1 MTTAEK
7 LSPNKLAHNNL
18 APRDIGSV
26 NWIGLA
32 TLTRKETQ
40 RFFVVYLQTIIAPV
54 ISTIL
59 FYMVFSI
66 ALGGAG
72 KIVAGIPYMDFL
84 TPGLI
89 MMAMAQNAFAN
100 TSSSMV
106 ISKVQGNIVD
116 VLMPPLTPTEFAI
129 GYTLGGLVRGVVIGI
144 ACIAVV
150 APFSAVPLHDPLY
163 IIFHG
168 VMGSAMLALLGLIG
182 GIWSMKFDHLATV
195 TNFIIM
201 PATFLS
207 GTFYTASQLPEMW
220 RFICHLNPFFYMI
233 DGFRYGF
240 TGVTDGSLQTGLIVM
255 VAVNIV
261 LWVATIVMLKKGY
274 KLKS

>member
-1 MTTAEK
+1 MTATQK
-7 LSPNKLAHNNL
+7 LSPNTLT
-18 APRDIGSV
+18 PRYIGSV

-59 FYMVFSI
+59 FYAVFSI

-72 KIVAGIPYMDFL
+72 RTVAGIPFMDFL

-116 VLMPPLTPTEFAI
+116 VLMPPLTATEFAI
-129 GYTLGGLVRGVVIGI
+129 AYTMGGLVRGVVIGI
-144 ACIAVV
+144 ASIIVV
-150 APFSAVPLHDPLY
+150 APFSGVPLHDPLY

-168 VMGSAMLALLGLIG
+168 IMGSCMLALLGLIG

-207 GTFYTASQLPEMW
+207 GTFYTAEQLPEMW

-255 VAVNIV
+255 IAVNIV

>member
-1 MTTAEK
+1 MTPAEK
-7 LSPNKLAHNNL
+7 LSQVKLSPDQL
-18 APRDIGSV
+18 MPRDIGSI
-26 NWIGLA
+26 NWVGLA

-59 FYMVFSI
+59 FYAVFSI

-72 KIVAGIPYMDFL
+72 KTAAGIPYMDFL

-89 MMAMAQNAFAN
+89 MMSMAQNAFAN

-116 VLMPPLTPTEFAI
+116 VLMPPLTATEFAI
-129 GYTLGGLVRGVVIGI
+129 GYTLGGLVRGVAVGI
-144 ACIAVV
+144 ASILVL
-150 APFSAVPLHDPLY
+150 APFSGVPLHDPLY
-163 IIFHG
+163 IIYHG
-168 VMGSAMLALLGLIG
+168 VMGSMMMALLGLIG

-207 GTFYTASQLPEMW
+207 GTFYTAAQLPEMW
-220 RFICHLNPFFYMI
+220 RFLCHLNPFFYMI

-240 TGVTDGSLQTGLIVM
+240 TGVTDGSLQVGLVVM
-255 VAVNIV
+255 AAVNIV
-261 LWVATIVMLKKGY
+261 LWVITLVMLKKGY

>member
-1 MTTAEK
+1 MTPADK
-7 LSPNKLAHNNL
+7 LV
-18 APRDIGSV
+18 PRDIGPI

-40 RFFVVYLQTIIAPV
+40 RFLAVYLQTVIAPV
-54 ISTIL
+54 ISTVL
-59 FYMVFSI
+59 FYAVFSI
-66 ALGGAG
+66 ALGGSGRMA
-72 KIVAGIPYMDFL
+72 AGIHYMDFL

-116 VLMPPLTPTEFAI
+116 VLMPPLTVTEFAI
-129 GYTLGGLVRGVVIGI
+129 GYTLGGLLRGIMVGAVS
-144 ACIAVV
+144 IAVL
-150 APFSAVPLHDPLY
+150 APFSGIPIHDPLY
-163 IIFHG
+163 IIFHS
-168 VMGSAMLALLGLIG
+168 VMGSMMLALLGLIG

-195 TNFIIM
+195 TNFVIM

-207 GTFYTASQLPEMW
+207 GTFYTANQLPELW

-240 TGVTDGSLQTGLIVM
+240 TGVTDGSLQIGIMVM
-255 VAVNIV
+255 IAANIV
-261 LWVATIVMLKKGY
+261 LWGTTLVMLKKGY

>member
-7 LSPNKLAHNNL
+7 LSPNNL
-18 APRDIGSV
+18 APRNIGPV
-26 NWIGLA
+26 NWVGLY

-59 FYMVFSI
+59 FYAVFSI

-72 KIVAGIPYMDFL
+72 KMAAGIPYMDFL

-116 VLMPPLTPTEFAI
+116 VLMPPLTATEFAI
-129 GYTLGGLVRGVVIGI
+129 GYTLGGLIRGVVIGI
-144 ACIAVV
+144 ASIIVV
-150 APFSAVPLHDPLY
+150 APFSSIPLHDPLY

-168 VMGSAMLALLGLIG
+168 VMGSAMMALLGLIG

-240 TGVTDGSLQTGLIVM
+240 TGVTDGSLSTGIVVM
-255 VAVNIV
+255 IAVNIV
-261 LWVATIVMLKKGY
+261 LWALTLVMLKKGY

>member
-1 MTTAEK
+1 MNTAEK
-7 LSPNKLAHNNL
+7 LSPNNL
-18 APRDIGSV
+18 APRDIGTI
-26 NWIGLA
+26 NWVGLA
-32 TLTRKETQ
+32 TLTQKETQ

-59 FYMVFSI
+59 FYAVFGI

-72 KIVAGIPYMDFL
+72 KTAAGIPYMDFL

-89 MMAMAQNAFAN
+89 MMSMAQNAFAN

-116 VLMPPLTPTEFAI
+116 VLMPPLTATEFAI
-129 GYTLGGLVRGVVIGI
+129 GYTLGGLVRGVAVGI
-144 ACIAVV
+144 ASVV
-150 APFSAVPLHDPLY
+150 LLAPFSGMPIHDPLY

-168 VMGSAMLALLGLIG
+168 VMGSAMMALLGLIG

-240 TGVTDGSLQTGLIVM
+240 TGVTDGSLQAGLIVM
-255 VAVNIV
+255 TAINIV
-261 LWVATIVMLKKGY
+261 LWVITIVMLKKGY

>member
-1 MTTAEK
+1 MTPAQK
-7 LSPNKLAHNNL
+7 LSPTML
-18 APRDIGSV
+18 APRDIGAI

-32 TLTRKETQ
+32 TLTKKETQ
-40 RFFVVYLQTIIAPV
+40 RFFVVYLQTVIAPV

-59 FYMVFSI
+59 FYAVFSI
-66 ALGGAG
+66 ALGGAQ
-72 KIVAGIPYMDFL
+72 KMAAGIPYMDFL
-84 TPGLI
+84 MPGLI
-89 MMAMAQNAFAN
+89 MMSMAQNAFAN

-116 VLMPPLTPTEFAI
+116 VLMPPLTATEFAI
-129 GYTLGGLVRGVVIGI
+129 GYTAGGLIRGLAVG
-144 ACIAVV
+144 AASMLVV
-150 APFSAVPLHDPLY
+150 APFSGVPIHDPLF
-163 IIFHG
+163 IIYHG
-168 VMGSAMLALLGLIG
+168 VMGSMMMALLGLIG

-195 TNFIIM
+195 TNFVIM

-207 GTFYTASQLPEMW
+207 GTFYTANQLPEVW

-240 TGVTDGSLQTGLIVM
+240 TGVTDGSLSVGIIVM
-255 VAVNIV
+255 LCINVV
-261 LWVATIVMLKKGY
+261 LWIATLVMLKKGY

>member
-1 MTTAEK
+1 MQPSDILK
-7 LSPNKLAHNNL
+7 
-18 APRDIGSV
+18 PRDIGTI
-26 NWIGLA
+26 NWIGLW
-32 TLTRKETQ
+32 TLTTKETQ
-40 RFFVVYLQTIIAPV
+40 RFLTVYWQTIIAPV

-59 FYMVFSI
+59 FYAVFSI

-72 KIVAGIPYMDFL
+72 RTAAGIPYMDFL

-89 MMAMAQNAFAN
+89 MMSMAQNAFAN

-116 VLMPPLTPTEFAI
+116 VLMPPLTATELAT
-129 GYTLGGLVRGVVIGI
+129 GYTLGGLARGV
-144 ACIAVV
+144 AVGV
-150 APFSAVPLHDPLY
+150 VSILTLAPFSGVPLHAPLF
-163 IIFHG
+163 ILFHG
-168 VMGSAMLALLGLIG
+168 VMGSMLMALLGLIG
-182 GIWSMKFDHLATV
+182 GIWSMKFDHLAAV

-207 GTFYTASQLPEMW
+207 GTFYTAGQLPEMW
-220 RFICHLNPFFYMI
+220 RFLCHLNPFFYMI

-240 TGVTDGSLQTGLIVM
+240 TGVTDGSLNTGIIVM
-255 VAVNIV
+255 LVSNIV
-261 LWVATIVMLKKGY
+261 LWLLCLAMLKKGY

>member
-1 MTTAEK
+1 MTPAEK
-7 LSPNKLAHNNL
+7 LSQAQLSPHQLM
-18 APRDIGSV
+18 PRDIGSI
-26 NWIGLA
+26 NWVGLA

-59 FYMVFSI
+59 FYAVFSI

-72 KIVAGIPYMDFL
+72 KTAAGIPYMDFL

-89 MMAMAQNAFAN
+89 MMSMAQNAFAN

-116 VLMPPLTPTEFAI
+116 VLMPPLTATEFAI
-129 GYTLGGLVRGVVIGI
+129 GYTLGGLVRGV
-144 ACIAVV
+144 AVGV
-150 APFSAVPLHDPLY
+150 ASIILLAPFSGVPLHDAFY
-163 IIFHG
+163 IIYHG
-168 VMGSAMLALLGLIG
+168 VMGSMMMALLGLIG

-220 RFICHLNPFFYMI
+220 RFLCHLNPFFYMI

-240 TGVTDGSLQTGLIVM
+240 TGVTDGSLQVGLVVM
-255 VAVNIV
+255 AAVNIV
-261 LWVATIVMLKKGY
+261 LWVATLVMLKKGY